1 MRISLRTLSALALS
15 ARGGGSTG
23 RVLQEGD
30 TGIILLGGNGLQQ
43 VWFEIGET
51 DSYGMEVEGEDL
63 ATLAMLVL
71 VLVLAMAALAPRLLR
86 SARDGMLRAM
96 KHPSRG
102 ANQHECRRR
111 RCRRST
117 RPTGRW
123 YGATAVAARAGLGR
137 FLLPLHP
144 AQHIGQAPNEAAR
157 SASRCAPSRM
167 HAQTGASSIYAMDAH
182 ARDT

>member
-71 VLVLAMAALAPRLLR
+71 VLVLAMAAQLAPRLLR
-86 SARDGMLRAM
+86 SARGGMLRAM
-96 KHPSRG
+96 KHPSHG
-102 ANQHECRRR
+102 ANRQECRRR

-123 YGATAVAARAGLGR
+123 YGATAVAVRAGLGR

-144 AQHIGQAPNEAAR
+144 AQHIGQAPADPHDRHPRLPPAQPRRRKHLQAGHGAA
-157 SASRCAPSRM
+157 A
-167 HAQTGASSIYAMDAH
+167 
-182 ARDT
+182 